1 MNRMIMDMQLTEQ
14 QARVIGCLLEKE
26 ITTPD
31 QYPLTLNTLTTAC
44 NQKSSREPVMALDE
58 ATVLDT
64 IEELKEKRMV
74 SDVSSFGSRVSKF
87 QHRFCNTE
95 FGSLQFTKQEL
106 AAMIVL
112 LLRGPQSAGEIRT
125 RTNRL
130 CDFADT
136 QEAEAVL
143 ELLASADKGPYVV
156 KLPKESG
163 KRDCRYM
170 HLLSGDIDI
179 DNYTPAKSVVA
190 GSAINEERISALEL
204 DVEQLKQQL
213 VELQSML
220 ESLTE

>member
-1 MNRMIMDMQLTEQ
+1 MDMQLTEQ

-31 QYPLTLNTLTTAC
+31 QYPLTLNLLTTAC

-58 ATVLDT
+58 AMILDT
-64 IEELKEKRMV
+64 LEELKEKRMV

-106 AAMIVL
+106 GAMIVL

-130 CDFADT
+130 CDFVDT

-143 ELLASADKGPYVV
+143 EQLASIDNGPYVIR
-156 KLPKESG
+156 LPKESG

-170 HLLSGDIDI
+170 HLLSGDIDV
-179 DNYTPAKSVVA
+179 DNYMPAKAMTANST
-190 GSAINEERISALEL
+190 INEERIIALEQ
-204 DVEQLKQQL
+204 DVEQLKQQ
-213 VELQSML
+213 VIELQLML